1 MWLTAGLVV
10 LIAVGWAL
18 GAVVHDATASGGVN
32 RLDQSV
38 LDWFVEHRQP
48 WVNTAMRVATTLGS
62 SAFLIPL
69 LLAVSAWYWRRG
81 GTTRP
86 FLLLALAYGGS
97 YLVSQS
103 VKVLVGRPRP
113 PAGVVIGHYS
123 GYAFPSGHATE
134 SAAVYLM
141 LAVVLAAAMPPGG
154 RRVAVRVAAVL
165 VVTLVGITRMY
176 LAAHWLTD
184 VLAGWCFG
192 TLWVLLVVAVVP
204 EHPQPVLSRGAF
216 IPPATGRTI

>member
-18 GAVVHDATASGGVN
+18 GAVVHDATASSGVN
-32 RLDQSV
+32 GLDRSV
-38 LDWFVEHRQP
+38 LDWFVEHRAA
-48 WVNTAMRVATTLGS
+48 WVNTAMQVATTLGS

-69 LLAVSAWYWRRG
+69 LLAISAWYWRRH

-86 FLLLALAYGGS
+86 FTLLALAYGGS
-97 YLVSQS
+97 YLGSQS

-123 GYAFPSGHATE
+123 SYAFPSGHAME
-134 SAAVYLM
+134 SAAVYGM
-141 LAVVLAAAMPPGG
+141 LAVVLAATMSRG
-154 RRVAVRVAAVL
+154 RSRLAVRIASVL
-165 VVTLVGITRMY
+165 IVTLVGITRLY

-192 TLWVLLVVAVVP
+192 TLWFLTVSLCSGPDAS
-204 EHPQPVLSRGAF
+204 HQPSGSR
-216 IPPATGRTI
+216 RTI